1 MRGYWKWNK
10 FVESGIL
17 RADRYVI
24 EKMVLQGTQGVSD
37 ILDAGSGGF
46 LRRSMKKLDV
56 INRT

>member
-37 ILDAGSGGF
+37 ILDAGSGGYF
-46 LRRSMKKLDV
+46 EERSMK
-56 INRT
+56 I